1 MNIKKAIIR
10 LVAIIG
16 FILLFS
22 ILYRIFVPIDVVIVP
37 PPDCELN
44 KTYIFD
50 KKITVGPRT
59 IKVGDGTFCEC
70 KYGIYNEAR
79 IAILDPEFCSSTNK
93 RLEVNCEKN
102 TRFRCM
108 PLCDVDIPYSIAK
121 ETIHGTILDDEC
133 ICWESQLTTY
143 SKENGKHYCRLN
155 KRGEST

>member
-44 KTYIFD
+44 KTYMLD

-59 IKVGDGTFCEC
+59 IKVGNKYFCKC
-70 KYGIYNEAR
+70 IYSTYNEGG
-79 IAILDPEFCSSTNK
+79 IAVLDPEKCSQINESK
-93 RLEVNCEKN
+93 VQCESN
-102 TRFRCM
+102 TRFKCM
-108 PLCDVDIPYSIAK
+108 PLCNVNRAYSTAK
-121 ETIHGTILDDEC
+121 KTVLNGTLLDDDC
-133 ICWESQLTTY
+133 ICWETRLTTY